1 MLCGTDNILQNIQS
15 LRNIVM
21 DLNNVME
28 WPLEKLGIKNEG
40 LVVLT
45 KMSGCLYT
53 NPEWRFLSDNMQQS
67 IEFRTMICVHGVTT
81 AGY

>member
-53 NPEWRFLSDNMQQS
+53 NPE
-67 IEFRTMICVHGVTT
+67 
-81 AGY
+81 